1 MSPSVRYKR
10 VLVKLSGESLSGA
23 GGSRID
29 SHAIARTTDDLIA
42 IRQAGAQVA
51 VVVGAGNLVRGRDLD
66 SNRDIRRT
74 TADYMGM
81 LATVT
86 NALALRDS
94 LESRGAPAL
103 AMSAIPMPSVC
114 ETFNG
119 RHAIAAL
126 DAGQIVVFGGGTGS
140 PFFTTDTCAALR
152 ACEIGADVLIKA
164 TQVDGVYDADPKT
177 HPDAKKYDE
186 LTYERVLADRL
197 GVMDLTAISL
207 CMDSRL
213 PIIVLA
219 SGKPGN
225 LVTAVQ
231 GGKAGTLVR
240 SKR

>member
-1 MSPSVRYKR
+1 MSPSVTYNR

-29 SHAIARTTDDLIA
+29 SGAIARITEELVA

-66 SNRDIRRT
+66 AAGTIRRT

-94 LESRGAPAL
+94 LESRGAAAL

-114 ETFNG
+114 ETFNA
-119 RHAIAAL
+119 RHAVAAL
-126 DAGQIVVFGGGTGS
+126 DAGRIVVFGGGTGS

-164 TQVDGVYDADPKT
+164 TQVDGVFDADPKT
-177 HPDAKKYDE
+177 HPGATKYDE
-186 LTYERVLADRL
+186 LTYEKVLADRL

-207 CMDSRL
+207 CMDNRL

-219 SGKPGN
+219 SGKPGH
-225 LVTAVQ
+225 LLTAVR
-231 GGKAGTLVR
+231 GGKAGTLVQ
-240 SKR
+240 SKK